1 MWAIVFTLLT
11 VVALGIS
18 IYKIKTSNTDPKST
32 VTAMCF
38 FLISGVNLVGY
49 WFDLLGVFTMV
60 LTVALLI
67 TGAYFIRYTQT
78 DHKENQSN
86 KERNHAEL

>member
-1 MWAIVFTLLT
+1 
-11 VVALGIS
+11 ALGIS
-18 IYKIKTSNTDPKST
+18 INKIIKAKKTSNTDPKSR